1 MKKEN
6 NKFVVLSLPQSASRS
21 DIQQE
26 GDTLPNDLDLD
37 KAIYFWF
44 NQKRSELM
52 FLGLSCIRKPV
63 NLLNIFVMLMLVH
76 IQIQKQVMSGCSIF
90 TSTMVSANL
99 IYIARREVVSR

>member
-1 MKKEN
+1 M
-6 NKFVVLSLPQSASRS
+6 VLSLPQSASRS

-26 GDTLPNDLDLD
+26 GDTLPNHLDPD

-44 NQKRSELM
+44 NQKRSE

-76 IQIQKQVMSGCSIF
+76 VQIQKQVMSGCGIF
-90 TSTMVSANL
+90 ASTMVSANL